1 VAAEAYLYGRR
12 IAACIAGSILT
23 RQRPKSISAKEG
35 IVVPA
40 LNVTTDEGARCL
52 EALEGAEAPMTAAQI
67 AAWLR
72 LSGSR
77 ETQRR
82 RVRAIVEGLRKG
94 GSMIVATLQ
103 EGYWLTDDAK
113 LYKRYLAGRQI
124 DAKKVLGK
132 THRKQRE
139 MLADSGGQGV
149 LFRPTAAGWRTA

>member
-1 VAAEAYLYGRR
+1 
-12 IAACIAGSILT
+12 
-23 RQRPKSISAKEG
+23 
-35 IVVPA
+35 
-40 LNVTTDEGARCL
+40 L